1 MDEFD
6 IMVRVAIAVL
16 AVMFCFAVL
25 GVATMFYRLLG

>member
-6 IMVRVAIAVL
+6 IMVRVAMAVF

-25 GVATMFYRLLG
+25 GVAMVFFRLLG

>member
-6 IMVRVAIAVL
+6 IMVKVAIAVF

-25 GVATMFYRLLG
+25 GVALVFFRFLG

>member
-6 IMVRVAIAVL
+6 IMVGVAMAVL

-25 GVATMFYRLLG
+25 GVAVLFFRLLG